1 METQEPLPEYM
12 TKAKVLLSPSEFMKA
27 WRAGR
32 FKEGEEVRLKAPA
45 SPGGKKKG
53 KLSDDQVRAIRT
65 STGKASDIAKQFSL
79 SNAMIYNIKNKKIYK
94 EVKDL

>member
-1 METQEPLPEYM
+1 METQILQPEYM
-12 TKAKVLLSPSEFMKA
+12 TKAKVLLTPSEFMKA

-32 FKEGEEVRLKAPA
+32 FKEGEEVRLKTPKAP
-45 SPGGKKKG
+45 GTEKKG
-53 KLSDDQVRAIRT
+53 KLTDDQVRAIRS
-65 STGKASDIAKQFSL
+65 STGKPSDVAKEYGL